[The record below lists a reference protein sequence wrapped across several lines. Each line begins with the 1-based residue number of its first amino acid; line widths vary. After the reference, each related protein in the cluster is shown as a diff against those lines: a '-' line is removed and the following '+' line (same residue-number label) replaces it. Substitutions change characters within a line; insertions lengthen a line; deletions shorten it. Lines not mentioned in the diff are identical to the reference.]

1 MLELKADLKKVKTV
15 TIHGQKVKVKVY
27 SSCYLVINNSE
38 EYDRAAWN
46 RQSIDNEEYDRAA
59 WNRQSIDSKADFINF
74 SKKAGKSY
82 LHTKLGE

>member
-46 RQSIDNEEYDRAA
+46 RQSID
-59 WNRQSIDSKADFINF
+59 SKADFINF